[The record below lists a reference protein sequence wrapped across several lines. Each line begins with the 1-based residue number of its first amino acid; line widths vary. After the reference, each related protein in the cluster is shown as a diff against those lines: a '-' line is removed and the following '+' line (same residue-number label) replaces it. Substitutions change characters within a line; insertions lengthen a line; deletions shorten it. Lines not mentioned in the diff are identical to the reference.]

1 MKRALAWLIAGASL
15 AAWAESGTGGKPPAQ
30 AATEQAGN
38 VQRSRETAKMTTAER
53 QKAIKAH
60 AQANSAA
67 RAGPSWVGD
76 DPRGT
81 HREAIRDPNR
91 KGRMVPRTTPDE
103 GRK

>member
-38 VQRSRETAKMTTAER
+38 VQRSRETAKMTTAEKQKLVKA
-53 QKAIKAH
+53 QKA
-60 AQANSAA
+60 Q
-67 RAGPSWVGD
+67 SWVGD